1 MTYPASQTRRRVIG
15 VSLKMYMGLSQT
27 RLWLAG
33 VAKLARR
40 GLPPDLDLFVI
51 PDFLTLHEARVALAG
66 TSIAIGAQD
75 VFWEDS
81 GAYTGEISAPMLS
94 EAGCSVVEIGHA
106 ERRRLF
112 GETDESIARKVTAA
126 VRSKLVPVLCVGE
139 PERTTTQAAVDF
151 CIRQLESATTGI
163 KSDAPLI
170 VAYEP
175 IWAIGASVP
184 ASPQFIVAVAH
195 GLQNW
200 ISARNNTRLIY
211 GGSAGPGLLGLLGA
225 SVDGLFLGRFAHD
238 ITALA
243 AILREASLLK
253 SPS

>member
-1 MTYPASQTRRRVIG
+1 
-15 VSLKMYMGLSQT
+15 MYMGLSQT
-27 RLWLAG
+27 QLWLAG
-33 VAKLARR
+33 VAKLVRH

-51 PDFLTLHEARVALAG
+51 PDFLALHDARMALRG
-66 TSIAIGAQD
+66 TSVMLGAQD

-94 EAGCSVVEIGHA
+94 EAGCSLVEIGHA

-112 GETDESIARKVTAA
+112 GETDEIVARKVEAA

-139 PERTTTQAAVDF
+139 PERTTSRAAVDF
-151 CIRQLESATTGI
+151 CIRQLESASRGI

-175 IWAIGASVP
+175 IWAIGQSVP
-184 ASPQFIVAVAH
+184 ASPDFIMAVAH
-195 GLQNW
+195 GLRNW
-200 ISARNNTRLIY
+200 TSARQDARLIY
-211 GGSAGPGLLGLLGA
+211 GGSAGVGLLGRLGTT
-225 SVDGLFLGRFAHD
+225 VDGLFLGRFAHD

-243 AILREASLLK
+243 AVLREASLLM
-253 SPS
+253 SPAE